1 MLLNDLHCC
10 VIATYFP
17 GDVVKVAVVFN
28 SLSRLLLWKSS
39 AMVCTLLNQ
48 LYSNSSHS
56 QEGNHSLKIFLTI
69 LGGKGSLR
77 SYPGGSRNTATDREE
92 LMVYRCLAD
101 LLLPSV

>member
-1 MLLNDLHCC
+1 MLFNDLHYC

-39 AMVCTLLNQ
+39 TVVCTLLNQ

-56 QEGNHSLKIFLTI
+56 QEGNYSLKNF
-69 LGGKGSLR
+69 
-77 SYPGGSRNTATDREE
+77 
-92 LMVYRCLAD
+92 
-101 LLLPSV
+101 

>member
-56 QEGNHSLKIFLTI
+56 QEGNHSFEKFFNYS
-69 LGGKGSLR
+69 GW
-77 SYPGGSRNTATDREE
+77 
-92 LMVYRCLAD
+92 
-101 LLLPSV
+101 

>member
-1 MLLNDLHCC
+1 MLLDDLHFC

-56 QEGNHSLKIFLTI
+56 QEGNHSFEKFFNYS
-69 LGGKGSLR
+69 GW
-77 SYPGGSRNTATDREE
+77 
-92 LMVYRCLAD
+92 
-101 LLLPSV
+101 

>member
-56 QEGNHSLKIFLTI
+56 QEGNHSFEKFFNCS
-69 LGGKGSLR
+69 GW
-77 SYPGGSRNTATDREE
+77 
-92 LMVYRCLAD
+92 
-101 LLLPSV
+101 

>member
-10 VIATYFP
+10 VIAIYFP

-56 QEGNHSLKIFLTI
+56 QEGNHSFEKFFNYS
-69 LGGKGSLR
+69 GW
-77 SYPGGSRNTATDREE
+77 
-92 LMVYRCLAD
+92 
-101 LLLPSV
+101 